1 MKEAKASLENLL
13 KTSKKINDKNL
24 NRVID
29 EIENALKGEN
39 LTVSDILSLNNKL
52 TDALNNVKANTKNQT
67 NKPSDKEKIKNHPDE
82 KNNRKNQA
90 KISPKTGI
98 ASLSYVGTSLALS
111 LSALFALKKKRK

>member
-67 NKPSDKEKIKNHPDE
+67 NKPSDKEKIKNHTDE
-82 KNNRKNQA
+82 KNNRKKQA

-98 ASLSYVGTSLALS
+98 TSLSYVGTSLALS